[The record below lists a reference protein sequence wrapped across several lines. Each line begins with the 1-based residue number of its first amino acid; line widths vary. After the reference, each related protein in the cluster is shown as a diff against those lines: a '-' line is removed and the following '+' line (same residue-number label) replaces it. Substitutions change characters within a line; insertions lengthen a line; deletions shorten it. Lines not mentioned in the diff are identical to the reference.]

1 MPELSSAAP
10 AEEIFPVG
18 SNTTRCSVYSGIGV
32 QFPMDSVFSL
42 PRNRWSVSA
51 GIRGQFGPEYA
62 NMFAE
67 KIVNR
72 ALYVVVGLNILA
84 CLLFRFFPKL
94 PFFSVLALAV
104 WSCVALAAWIKPAKI
119 IDHTK

>member
-42 PRNRWSVSA
+42 PRNRCSICS
-51 GIRGQFGPEYA
+51 GIHVQLGPEYA
-62 NMFAE
+62 DWAHYGKLSNGRHHCHI
-67 KIVNR
+67 KKGR
-72 ALYVVVGLNILA
+72 PTYV
-84 CLLFRFFPKL
+84 
-94 PFFSVLALAV
+94 AV
-104 WSCVALAAWIKPAKI
+104 WEECDGSVNLIEVTYVGTHEKAPY
-119 IDHTK
+119 

>member
-62 NMFAE
+62 
-67 KIVNR
+67 IHLTV
-72 ALYVVVGLNILA
+72 
-84 CLLFRFFPKL
+84 P
-94 PFFSVLALAV
+94 
-104 WSCVALAAWIKPAKI
+104 
-119 IDHTK
+119 